1 MIARTRLVSVLALA
15 ASTALTIGCNDEG
28 STADPSGTG
37 AGAGSGGSGGS
48 GGGPGAQT
56 AKFSVRIENVSGD
69 ATFSTAISPAAWALH
84 GAANPL
90 FDEGMADRG
99 QGLEHIAEDGN
110 PTDLDAALEE
120 AEGVAAHGVVNTPV
134 GADEPGAIFPGGA
147 YEVEIEASSDA
158 PNLSFAS
165 MFGNSNDVFFAPDGA
180 GIALFDDEGMPIA
193 SQDVTS
199 AVLLW
204 DAGTEVNQAPNSG
217 PLQAPR
223 QGTPDT
229 GPAEGRLEPFGDS
242 TRALPSA
249 WQVARVSVAK
259 AGDGFD
265 VTVANVSGPGGAVAS
280 GISPVFYALHNE
292 NWSLFQ
298 PNSPASAGIEA
309 IAEDGNSAVLV
320 AEEAVQP
327 GVSLA
332 AAATVPVGADG
343 PGAAKPGEM
352 YTFHVT
358 PSATARYLSVA
369 TMFGQSN
376 DAFLGFGPEG
386 VELADEQGAPRSEAD
401 VNADLERKLVL
412 WDAGTEDNQVPGA
425 GGFTGPFQPAPN
437 SGPVDATP
445 GVRRYGDA
453 TNDLAGPGAGGVLEV
468 KVTPGEGNDLLVTV
482 TNTSD
487 ETAYPTKLSP
497 LVFAVHDGVSDFFPA
512 GAAAPAYVE
521 RLAEDG
527 NPSDWGAALNGAGG
541 VAEAGTVGDK
551 PIEPGE
557 SWTFTVSVTP
567 DARVL
572 GLAMMVATSN
582 DTFVSLGPKGVEL
595 ADTQGDPRPL
605 ADINAD
611 LAAALG
617 AWDAG
622 TEANQAAALGP
633 DQAPRQA
640 GPNTGPAEGDG
651 TVRAVD
657 QVWAFPP
664 VGDVIRVTV
673 TLEE

>member
-1 MIARTRLVSVLALA
+1 MFGNATTFFAP
-15 ASTALTIGCNDEG
+15 E
-28 STADPSGTG
+28 
-37 AGAGSGGSGGS
+37 
-48 GGGPGAQT
+48 GGG
-56 AKFSVRIENVSGD
+56 I
-69 ATFSTAISPAAWALH
+69 
-84 GAANPL
+84 PL
-90 FDEGMADRG
+90 FDEEGMA
-99 QGLEHIAEDGN
+99 
-110 PTDLDAALEE
+110 
-120 AEGVAAHGVVNTPV
+120 
-134 GADEPGAIFPGGA
+134 
-147 YEVEIEASSDA
+147 
-158 PNLSFAS
+158 
-165 MFGNSNDVFFAPDGA
+165 
-180 GIALFDDEGMPIA
+180 IA

-229 GPAEGRLEPFGDS
+229 GPAEGRLTAFGDS

-265 VTVANVSGPGGAVAS
+265 VTVANVSGPGSSVATA
-280 GISPVFYALHNE
+280 ISPVFYALHNE

-298 PNSPASAGIEA
+298 PNSAASAGIEA
-309 IAEDGNSAVLV
+309 ISEDGNSAVLV
-320 AEEAVQP
+320 AEEAGKP
-327 GVSLA
+327 GVAMA
-332 AAATVPVGADG
+332 AAATVPVGADAA
-343 PGAAKPGEM
+343 GAAKPGQM

-412 WDAGTEDNQVPGA
+412 WDAGTEENQVPGA

-437 SGPVDATP
+437 TGPADSIP

-453 TNDLAGPGAGGVLEV
+453 TNDLAGPRAGGVLEV
-468 KVTPGEGNDLLVTV
+468 KVTPGEGNDLPVTV
-482 TNTSD
+482 THTSA

-497 LVFAVHDGVSDFFPA
+497 LVFAVHDGVTDLFA
-512 GAAAPAYVE
+512 ADAAAPAYVE

-527 NPSDWGAALNGAGG
+527 NPSDWGAALNGAAG
-541 VAEAGTVGDK
+541 VADSGTVGDK

-557 SWTFTVSVTP
+557 SWTFTISVTP

-572 GLAMMVATSN
+572 GLATMVATSN

-640 GPNTGPAEGDG
+640 APNSGPAEGDG

-664 VGDVIRVTV
+664 VADVMRVTV
-673 TLEE
+673 TRIEE